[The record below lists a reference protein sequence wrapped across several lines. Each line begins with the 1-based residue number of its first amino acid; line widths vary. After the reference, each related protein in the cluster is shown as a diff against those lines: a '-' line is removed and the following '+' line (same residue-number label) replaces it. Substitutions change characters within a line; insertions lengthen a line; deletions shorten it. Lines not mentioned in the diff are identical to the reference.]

1 MKRDRFGK
9 KLMIKRRIRNRLT
22 KSGVTYLRGCRS
34 CPKRGSGDGVD
45 WRGVSLGEGTSE
57 IIL

>member
-1 MKRDRFGK
+1 
-9 KLMIKRRIRNRLT
+9 MIKRRIRNRLT